1 MSDRIWL
8 EITTVCAQ
16 VGFVIST
23 LANFVLLSLL
33 VIRPTKALG
42 SYKYLM
48 ISFCIFSLFYSS
60 VETFLRPLIH
70 MYDNT
75 IFVMHRKRFQYSDLT
90 ARTISC

>member
-8 EITTVCAQ
+8 KITTVCAQ

-23 LANFVLLSLL
+23 LANFVILTLL
-33 VIRPTKALG
+33 VVRPAKALG

-48 ISFCIFSLFYSS
+48 IIFCIFSLFYTS

-75 IFVMHRKRFQYSDLT
+75 LFVIQQKRFQYSDLT
-90 ARTISC
+90 ARFISG